1 MSLRSFLMSILIA
14 VCGIAQASRA
24 EAAAPKWPDQEQ
36 LKRQIQQC
44 HLSKPPEGVPESD
57 ARAATLDY
65 ENQCY
70 RQLTEIEHAKLGALQ
85 DAVAR
90 SRARKV
96 ADQTLLQREPLAKC
110 ELSKPPE
117 GVPENEARVAKL
129 DYENQCY
136 RQLAERELGKLDA
149 LQEAAGRPQETA
161 GRPQE
166 AAGRIAPS
174 PTPVHGIHHRW
185 TGRHRW
191 MARRQPFMIRFQ
203 ATR

>member
-1 MSLRSFLMSILIA
+1 MSPRSILMLILIAIIA
-14 VCGIAQASRA
+14 VCGIAEASWA
-24 EAAAPKWPDQEQ
+24 EAGANKWPDQKQ
-36 LKRQIQQC
+36 LKDRFQQC
-44 HLSKPPEGVPESD
+44 HLSKPPEGVPANE

-85 DAVAR
+85 DAASR
-90 SRARKV
+90 NRARKV
-96 ADQTLLQREPLAKC
+96 ADRTLLQREPLAKC

-117 GVPENEARVAKL
+117 GVPENEARLAKL

-149 LQEAAGRPQETA
+149 LEEAAGRP
-161 GRPQE
+161 PE
-166 AAGRIAPS
+166 AAGRIAQS
-174 PTPVHGIHHRW
+174 PKPVHRIHHRW
-185 TGRHRW
+185 I
-191 MARRQPFMIRFQ
+191 ARRQPSMITFQ

>member
-1 MSLRSFLMSILIA
+1 MSLRSCLTLLSIALIA
-14 VCGIAQASRA
+14 VCGIAEASRA
-24 EAAAPKWPDQEQ
+24 ETAAPKWPGQEQ
-36 LKRQIQQC
+36 LKGQIQQC
-44 HLSKPPEGVPESD
+44 HLSKPPEGTPAD
-57 ARAATLDY
+57 QARAATLDY

-85 DAVAR
+85 DAVAKK
-90 SRARKV
+90 RARKT
-96 ADQTLLQREPLAKC
+96 ADQTLLKREPLEKC

-117 GVPENEARVAKL
+117 AVPESDARLAKL

-149 LQEAAGRPQETA
+149 LQEAAGRL
-161 GRPQE
+161 QE

-174 PTPVHGIHHRW
+174 PMLVRHIHH
-185 TGRHRW
+185 HRR
-191 MARRQPFMIRFQ
+191 MAWRQYQPFMIRFQ